1 MKIQKLAV
9 LCILLCLL
17 CAGCTEPQTDE
28 SAAVSETSSEAP
40 IDSSP
45 IRKPD
50 EPLVFCLEPL
60 YYYGEDDLIYIEENI
75 NGKETTINNPYFLPY
90 FPRCYAWHLMQE
102 GYYELPSSFEM
113 TPPITATIMGHDYT
127 GVYEI
132 STTDQYQHRIDRY
145 YFSVREGDT
154 FSSFNYDVKRQ
165 KVVGFRFWFAF
176 PEEYY
181 ELTTIMDVEEK
192 KERCLEAVK
201 TQTGIREGW
210 VESEA
215 NRNISGYTEFLFSQ
229 YQHNVRVANVL
240 VKADEY
246 GRVIMMDWSGVGD
259 FPNVRVP
266 DWEEEYYLDCVKKK
280 LISAYQMPEAIEE
293 VLEVKD
299 FAIVSDSMYYLAV
312 PELCVDTVA
321 FTVTYTTV
329 QADGTEIERDALF
342 ALAYQPHKG

>member
-1 MKIQKLAV
+1 
-9 LCILLCLL
+9 
-17 CAGCTEPQTDE
+17 
-28 SAAVSETSSEAP
+28 
-40 IDSSP
+40 
-45 IRKPD
+45 
-50 EPLVFCLEPL
+50 
-60 YYYGEDDLIYIEENI
+60 
-75 NGKETTINNPYFLPY
+75 
-90 FPRCYAWHLMQE
+90 
-102 GYYELPSSFEM
+102 
-113 TPPITATIMGHDYT
+113 
-127 GVYEI
+127 
-132 STTDQYQHRIDRY
+132 
-145 YFSVREGDT
+145 
-154 FSSFNYDVKRQ
+154 
-165 KVVGFRFWFAF
+165 
-176 PEEYY
+176 
-181 ELTTIMDVEEK
+181 MDVEEK

-280 LISAYQMPEAIEE
+280 LISAYQRPEAIEE

-299 FAIVSDSMYYLAV
+299 FAIVSDSMYYLAI